1 MPSHIAILQSD
12 LPEHAGG
19 IPATR
24 ARVAQAYGR
33 LPPAALLLLAVATIR
48 LMQWLYRYRVISE
61 PATEPFFRTAK
72 RLELY
77 ADQLVAWKAG
87 RS

>member
-1 MPSHIAILQSD
+1 MLQIKSV
-12 LPEHAGG
+12 LVSLM
-19 IPATR
+19 
-24 ARVAQAYGR
+24 ARS
-33 LPPAALLLLAVATIR
+33 LLQLAMATIR
-48 LMQWLYRYRVISE
+48 LMQWLYRHRLISE
-61 PATEPFFRTAK
+61 PATERFFRTAK

>member
-1 MPSHIAILQSD
+1 MLQIKSILVS
-12 LPEHAGG
+12 LM
-19 IPATR
+19 
-24 ARVAQAYGR
+24 ARS
-33 LPPAALLLLAVATIR
+33 LLQLAVATIR